1 MTDLPPAPL
10 PLVSVLM
17 PAYNADQFLAQAVE
31 SVLGQ
36 TYANWELL
44 LMNDG
49 STDRTREVALS
60 FADPRIRLIDNEAN
74 LGLTPTLNRGIGLA
88 RGTYL
93 ARLDADDVAYPQR
106 LAVQVA
112 YLEQHPAVGMCG
124 AWADQID
131 AQGQV
136 TGEIKVVVA
145 PADIQATML
154 FHNCFYHS
162 TVMLRTELARQEYDL
177 RFPIQEDYEFWV
189 RLARQVQLAVVPQ
202 KLVQYRVHGGNVT
215 ITKRQSAQAHTEKII
230 LGQLADLGLVPTE
243 QEKRVHQQ
251 IGHFELEAT
260 EAFLATAGAWL
271 ARLKQA
277 NDRAGRFANPAFDQL
292 LGRKWASVAAHAT
305 PLGRACL
312 RALASS
318 PLTPLLPAGGARKL
332 RWLARL
338 HTWPL
343 NMLLLPFYRWL
354 KTR

>member
-1 MTDLPPAPL
+1 MTDLPPPP

-17 PAYNADQFLAQAVE
+17 PAYNAAQFLAPAVQ
-31 SVLGQ
+31 SVLDQ
-36 TYANWELL
+36 TYPHWELL

-49 STDRTREVALS
+49 STDSTREVALS
-60 FADPRIRLIDNEAN
+60 YADPRIRLVDNGTN
-74 LGLTPTLNRGIGLA
+74 LGLTATLNLGIGLA
-88 RGTYL
+88 QGKYL

-136 TGEIKVVVA
+136 TGQIEVVVD

-162 TVMLRTELARQEYDL
+162 TVMLRTGLARQEYDIS
-177 RFPIQEDYEFWV
+177 FPIQEDYEFWV
-189 RLARQVQLAVVPQ
+189 RLARQVPLAVLPQ
-202 KLVQYRVHGGNVT
+202 KLIQYRVHGGNVT

-230 LGQLADLGLVPTE
+230 LGQLADLGLAPTE
-243 QEKRVHQQ
+243 TERKVHQQ

-260 EAFLATAGAWL
+260 PAFLAAAGAWL
-271 ARLKQA
+271 AQLKQA
-277 NDRAGRFANPAFDQL
+277 NDQVGRFANPAFDQL

-318 PLTPLLPAGGARKL
+318 PLTPLLPGGAGKL

-343 NMLLLPFYRWL
+343 NVLLLPLYRWR